1 MELNILI
8 HAHNDGKIIQRE
20 KTTCVLEKYPDSLLD
35 FKAQVCSFVGVGDIA
50 KELNFQNYDTTF
62 AKLLHS
68 VKTFIRESLFSC
80 VYLTFQPKQLAF
92 AFLVNSYLQAEEL
105 IHLNRAK
112 PNGDKEADPESASLL
127 FVPISWFA
135 YSTLLAI
142 KVGIAFKDF
151 AFLLSE
157 YIFFGPNTLKTTI
170 ALGGIVFALL
180 LATNHDAKPGSPRRK
195 YIDELT
201 GTVIFDILDCVDSME
216 MLFFKEERDTFPT
229 GVDDAI
235 IAIALINF
243 ILPTIPLITLSKTK
257 YGEAKLSHKL
267 VMIHKVL
274 LAFVVNLPLLI
285 TRMILWHGLSRG
297 ISIFSLKNVIVIG
310 MTSVDLYE
318 TLEGGENKQTQ
329 INNDGVA
336 SSGHDGP
343 AVESYAMEDRFNYM
357 D

>member
-1 MELNILI
+1 MANVFT
-8 HAHNDGKIIQRE
+8 K
-20 KTTCVLEKYPDSLLD
+20 C
-35 FKAQVCSFVGVGDIA
+35 FKA
-50 KELNFQNYDTTF
+50 
-62 AKLLHS
+62 
-68 VKTFIRESLFSC
+68 VKHFPSRFLCLCFHFLQAGILDY
-80 VYLTFQPKQLAF
+80 YLVTYKGKAWLAF
-92 AFLVNSYLQAEEL
+92 IGADIVVAIVLCLCFFLSYR
-105 IHLNRAK
+105 HLNRAK

-329 INNDGVA
+329 NNNDGVA

>member
-1 MELNILI
+1 MAN
-8 HAHNDGKIIQRE
+8 GFTK
-20 KTTCVLEKYPDSLLD
+20 CC
-35 FKAQVCSFVGVGDIA
+35 KA
-50 KELNFQNYDTTF
+50 
-62 AKLLHS
+62 
-68 VKTFIRESLFSC
+68 VKHFPSR
-80 VYLTFQPKQLAF
+80 
-92 AFLVNSYLQAEEL
+92 FLCLCFHFLQAGIL
-105 IHLNRAK
+105 DYYLVTYKGKAWLACIAADVVVAIVLCLCFFLSYRHLNRAK
-112 PNGDKEADPESASLL
+112 SKGGKETDQESASLL

-151 AFLLSE
+151 VFLLSE
-157 YIFFGPNTLKTTI
+157 DIFFGPNTLKTTI
-170 ALGGIVFALL
+170 ALGGVIFALL
-180 LATNHDAKPGSPRRK
+180 LSTNHDAKPGSPRRK

-216 MLFFKEERDTFPT
+216 ILFFKEERDTFPT
-229 GVDDAI
+229 GMDDAI
-235 IAIALINF
+235 IGIALINF

-310 MTSVDLYE
+310 MISFDLYE
-318 TLEGGENKQTQ
+318 TLEGGENEQTEN
-329 INNDGVA
+329 NNDGVT
-336 SSGHDGP
+336 SSGQDGL